1 MVSVDSHVM
10 VTTEEL
16 RSRSETAREKIQ
28 TMTSDLEEITSLVQ
42 NTKNY
47 WVGEAG
53 DLARSAYEKQDEAF
67 QEILTFLESNRVNLL
82 QMAGIYEEEESCNE
96 ETAAAL
102 RTDLL

>member
-1 MVSVDSHVM
+1 MASIDSHVM

-28 TMTSDLEEITSLVQ
+28 TMTSDLEEIASLMQ
-42 NTKNY
+42 NTKSY
-47 WVGEAG
+47 WVGDAG
-53 DLARSAYEKQDEAF
+53 ELARSTYEKQNETF

-82 QMAGIYEEEESCNE
+82 QVAGIFEEEESSNI
-96 ETAAAL
+96 ETAAGL